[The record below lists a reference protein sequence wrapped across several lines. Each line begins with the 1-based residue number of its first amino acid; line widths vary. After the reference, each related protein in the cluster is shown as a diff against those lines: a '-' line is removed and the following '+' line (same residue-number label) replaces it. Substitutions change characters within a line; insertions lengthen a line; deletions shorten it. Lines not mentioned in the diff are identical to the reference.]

1 MKFIQKT
8 LLGYLLIFIFPLSA
22 QIQNTPITD
31 SLVQQAAIFKKDKQ
45 YNSALKCYLQAL
57 KLTTTEDNAYPKIN
71 LELGQLYFDWGMYD
85 KASTYLSQA
94 TVQDH
99 TAENFKSIKLLALS
113 YEKNKKYEQAIVQY
127 KILYDRCLPK
137 SKEKANVLVAMAT
150 VYKKMGQYQQ
160 ASAYE
165 IENLALRKA
174 LKDTVGIFISLNNLG
189 ATFKYLNDKPK
200 ALDYFKQSYTL
211 SKLAGEEIQMGLTL
225 MNIGLM
231 YQLMAMHPLAIQHL
245 AMALVLLQ
253 KKQKH
258 HETGLVY
265 NALATSYF
273 ISKDYNNAQKFAHL
287 ALDIALKEKLA
298 EVQSISYKLLSSI
311 YKATNM
317 MEESYG
323 YLQKHAEIKDS
334 MHLHK
339 MLKEQALNQ
348 KQLDIENK
356 ENQVRNALIDSEL
369 KALQVKK
376 IHLEK
381 DTKDKA
387 SEIVKRDLALSEIA
401 SREQL
406 LKKEKELHLII
417 LREQAYKMEAN
428 AKQIALLHQ
437 QKILEEQNKRSKLKA
452 LNDKAKI
459 AVLQLN
465 NQKNLLEKQAIYK
478 KILLVVLILAPIFGF
493 LIFRVYAYRQNALNS
508 KLKNR
513 ALDLE
518 QRMLRAQMNPH
529 FIFNAMNSIQSFV
542 SSNDAYSAERYLAR
556 FSRLMRYI
564 LENSAKQLIC
574 LADEFNMLQLY
585 IELEQLRFDQ
595 LFHFEITMS
604 KEIDSEF
611 IFIPPLL
618 TQPYIENAI
627 VHGLCNKKEPGGLL
641 KINYTLENDTVLV
654 CTIEDNGIGR
664 AKAQQLALNK
674 TEMHKSM
681 GMQVTKERFDMLAK
695 NKKLDYSS
703 VITDLYHQ
711 NGEAAGTRITLRI
724 AISEEE
730 EPKNS

>member
-1 MKFIQKT
+1 MKFIRKS
-8 LLGYLLIFIFPLSA
+8 LLGYLLVFIFPLSA
-22 QIQNTPITD
+22 QMQNVQITD
-31 SLVQQAAIFKKDKQ
+31 SLVQQASVFKKDKQ
-45 YNSALKCYLQAL
+45 YNSALKCYLEAL
-57 KLTTTEDNAYPKIN
+57 KLTTTEDKAYPKIN

-85 KASTYLSQA
+85 KASAYLVQA
-94 TVQDH
+94 TQQEH
-99 TAENFKSIKLLALS
+99 TVENLKPIKLLALS

-127 KILYDRCLPK
+127 KILYDKCLHK
-137 SKEKANVLVAMAT
+137 SQEKANVLVAMAT
-150 VYKKMGQYQQ
+150 VYKKMGQYQH
-160 ASAYE
+160 ASVYE

-231 YQLMAMHPLAIQHL
+231 YQLMAMHPQAIQHL

-253 KKQKH
+253 KKQKYQ
-258 HETGLVY
+258 ETGLAY

-273 ISKDYNNAQKFAHL
+273 ISKDYSNARKFAQL
-287 ALDIALKEKLA
+287 ALDIALKEKLL

-323 YLQKHAEIKDS
+323 YLQKHADIKDS
-334 MHLHK
+334 MLLHK

-356 ENQVRNALIDSEL
+356 ETQVRNALIDSEL

-376 IHLEK
+376 INLEK

-387 SEIVKRDLALSEIA
+387 SEIEKRDQALREIA
-401 SREQL
+401 NREQL
-406 LKKEKELHLII
+406 LKKEKELHLLI

-437 QKILEEQNKRSKLKA
+437 QKILEDQNKRSKLKA
-452 LNDKAKI
+452 LNDNAKI
-459 AVLQLN
+459 TVLQLN
-465 NQKNLLEKQAIYK
+465 NQKSLLEKQAIYK
-478 KILLVVLILAPIFGF
+478 KILLVVLILAPVFGF

-513 ALDLE
+513 TLDLE

-595 LFHFEITMS
+595 LFHFEITMN

-641 KINYTLENDTVLV
+641 KINYALENDTILV

-695 NKKLDYSS
+695 SKKLDFSS